1 MDQAKRIVLDVM
13 GGDDAPACNLDGAL
27 AAVEAGMPAERIV
40 LVGDENVIESGLAE
54 RLPGGAKRPGF
65 TVLGAADVIGMHEKP
80 GTALRAKPNSSI
92 NVATGAVKRGLAGAH
107 VSMGNT
113 GAVVGAATVGLKTL
127 EGVRRPGIAVTVE
140 LTGTPVTFLDM
151 GANVVPKPEHLLQ
164 YGFMGAVLTRDVLK
178 SNNPRVGLLNIGE
191 EESKGTDLLRE
202 AHGLLSGSDLN
213 FIGNIESGDLFKGDC
228 DVVVTDGF
236 TGNVV
241 LKLMEGMAGFMM
253 KLVMSELKKHGATWG
268 EGALANVTK
277 QIDYSE
283 YGGALLLG
291 VNGIVVIGHG
301 RSDAR
306 AVANALDLA
315 GRALDADVNA
325 HIVAGL
331 PSKAPD
337 GPASVS

>member
-1 MDQAKRIVLDVM
+1 
-13 GGDDAPACNLDGAL
+13 
-27 AAVEAGMPAERIV
+27 
-40 LVGDENVIESGLAE
+40 
-54 RLPGGAKRPGF
+54 
-65 TVLGAADVIGMHEKP
+65 MHEKP

-127 EGVRRPGIAVTVE
+127 EGVRRPGIAVTIE
-140 LTGTPVTFLDM
+140 LTGTPLTFLDM

-164 YGFMGAVLTRDVLK
+164 YGFMGSVLTRDVLK
-178 SNNPRVGLLNIGE
+178 SENPRVGLLNIGE
-191 EESKGTDLLRE
+191 EESKGTDLLRD
-202 AHGLLSGSDLN
+202 AHGLLAASDLN
-213 FIGNIESGDLFKGDC
+213 FVGNVESGDLFDGGLE
-228 DVVVTDGF
+228 VVVTDGF

-241 LKLMEGMAGFMM
+241 LKLMEGMAGFMI
-253 KLVMSELKKHGATWG
+253 KLVMGELKKHGATWG
-268 EGALANVTK
+268 EGALANVMK